1 MTTHNASVTATAR
14 PKGARNVLAALLAA
28 VSLAAC
34 DDGQGVDG
42 PGNVAVAFRAAD
54 GAVTSSQA
62 LSAPAGSPARQ
73 VTLEGTN
80 GTLVLD
86 EVYMI
91 VDEVELDTVDD
102 DCEDSSSSNDDSSD
116 DGPSCHDFE
125 VGPRLVMLPLDGA
138 PVTAFEASV
147 APGRYDELEFEIE
160 HLDDDDDEEDRARAE
175 ALRAEILGMI
185 PDWPND
191 ASIYV
196 VGTFQADGAD
206 AVAFRAFVDAEIEIE
221 LDLSPPLVVGDD
233 GLGDRELVVDVRPDL
248 WFSNGQ
254 GGVID
259 LTAWDYDETGRILE
273 LEIEIEDGF
282 IEVEFDN

>member
-1 MTTHNASVTATAR
+1 MSPSRSEPPTAPVSR
-14 PKGARNVLAALLAA
+14 P
-28 VSLAAC
+28 
-34 DDGQGVDG
+34 
-42 PGNVAVAFRAAD
+42 
-54 GAVTSSQA
+54 
-62 LSAPAGSPARQ
+62 SAPAGSPLRQ
-73 VTLEGTN
+73 VTLDGTN

-86 EVYMI
+86 EIYMI

-102 DCEDSSSSNDDSSD
+102 DCEDSSDDDGSDD
-116 DGPSCHDFE
+116 DGPTCHDFE

-160 HLDDDDDEEDRARAE
+160 HLEDDDDDEDRVRAD
-175 ALRAEILGMI
+175 ALRAEILSMVS
-185 PDWPND
+185 DWPDD

-206 AVAFRAFVDAEIEIE
+206 AVPFRVFVDAEIEIE
-221 LDLSPPLVVGDD
+221 LELSPPLVVGED
-233 GLGDRELVVDVRPDL
+233 GVGDRELVVDVRPDL
-248 WFSNGQ
+248 WFADGQ

-259 LTAWDYDETGRILE
+259 LSEWDYDGTGRILE

-282 IEVEFDN
+282 IEVEIDD